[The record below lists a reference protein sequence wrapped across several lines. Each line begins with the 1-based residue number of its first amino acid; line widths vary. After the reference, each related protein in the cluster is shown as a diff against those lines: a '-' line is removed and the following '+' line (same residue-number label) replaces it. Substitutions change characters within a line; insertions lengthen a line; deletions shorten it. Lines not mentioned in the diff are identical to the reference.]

1 MKKGNKMYLTDELR
15 SEIEYFKRLH
25 SHFSITLGKK
35 EIAIADIEDDKI
47 LYILMSASY
56 AMDIFEEGFFENFEI
71 TDKALS
77 DKQDLQLDAYAFIET
92 DSSSEKHL
100 HLFQYKLYENGS
112 NGASPVE
119 VRNFVSIM
127 NDMFVHPEFRCD
139 EPINNEVFKEILEKT
154 DAFLNG
160 RRGKKVKVKCHFIT
174 NAVGVSKSNEKQFQ
188 DLLAKFE
195 SDKQQY
201 GFGIQIYG
209 AKEILELVKDGK
221 ISVAKES
228 INFNIQGQNSYRLE
242 DNTKKS
248 GLGLPKKVFVGI
260 CNVNELVRLQ
270 NKYHH
275 NQLYSENIR
284 LYLGDRQTVNKD
296 IISTVTSDESLWFSY
311 MNNGISIICDDME
324 LTSINI
330 KDGILPIDLTN
341 IQIINGCQ
349 TVNALYSAKYNEKT
363 KDKFKPTDILVKIY
377 QIDPANHSFKQS
389 IIKASNN
396 QNAVKTYSLLSND
409 PIQIEIQNALKRI
422 GYLYDRKGE
431 ARTAHDNNVIGMVNA
446 ALAYRAVYRFD
457 AQKLRAKIGQSRVF
471 QKEYYEDIYKEDYL
485 ENEEQIFELAS
496 KLFVASII
504 LDTAREYIKANAET
518 TNLPII
524 KKSAYYLSGLFYA
537 IDKIKCDELVDKCV
551 NLMKD
556 NNPSKTRGM
565 MPHIMSSF
573 EENAKLQM
581 KSAIDKLKELYDA
594 IDQKDKSDIDN
605 LLKSENFSN
614 KYLEIPEIKAAK
626 NQK

>member
-1 MKKGNKMYLTDELR
+1 MYLTDELR

-25 SHFSITLGKK
+25 AHFSISIGKS
-35 EIAIADIEDDKI
+35 EQSIADITDEKI
-47 LYILMSASY
+47 LYMLMSASY
-56 AMDIFEEGFFENFEI
+56 AMDIFEEGFFENFVI

-77 DKQDLQLDAYAFIET
+77 GKQELQLDAYAFIET
-92 DSSSEKHL
+92 DSSNEKHL
-100 HLFQYKLYENGS
+100 HLFQYKLYEGGS

-119 VRNFVSIM
+119 VRNFTSTM
-127 NDMFVHPEFRCD
+127 NDMFVHPEFRGE
-139 EPINNEVFKEILEKT
+139 EPINNEVFKEILDKT
-154 DAFLNG
+154 EAFLSE
-160 RRGKKVKVKCHFIT
+160 RRGKKIKVKCHFIT
-174 NAVGVSKSNEKQFQ
+174 NAFGIGKSNEKQFQ

-195 SDKQQY
+195 NDKQQY

-209 AKEILELVKDGK
+209 AKEVLELVKEGK
-221 ISVAKES
+221 ISVDKETV
-228 INFNIQGQNSYRLE
+228 NFSIQGQNSYRLE
-242 DNTKKS
+242 DNAKKS

-260 CNVNELVRLQ
+260 CNVNELIRLQ

-284 LYLGDRQTVNKD
+284 LYLGDRAAVNKD

-324 LTSINI
+324 LSSINT
-330 KDGILPIDLTN
+330 KDGILPIELAN

-389 IIKASNN
+389 VIKASNN

-431 ARTAHDNNVIGMVNA
+431 ARTADSDKVVGMINA
-446 ALAYRAVYRFD
+446 ALAYRAVYRFE

-471 QKEYYEDIYKEDYL
+471 QKEYYENIYKEDYL
-485 ENEEQIFELAS
+485 ENEEQIFGLAS
-496 KLFVASII
+496 RLFVASVI
-504 LDTAREYIKANAET
+504 LDDVREYIK
-518 TNLPII
+518 TNVAQIDLPII
-524 KKSAYYLSGLFYA
+524 KKSSYYLSGLFYA
-537 IDKIKCDELVDKCV
+537 MNKIECDKTIDSCV
-551 NLMKD
+551 ELMKE
-556 NNPSKTRGM
+556 NNPSKTKGV
-565 MPHIMSSF
+565 MPDITARFTTSI
-573 EENAKLQM
+573 KLQM
-581 KSAIDKLKELYDA
+581 PNVVNQLKALYDV
-594 IDQKDKSDIDN
+594 IDAKEKSDIDN
-605 LLKSENFSN
+605 LLKSESFSN
-614 KYLEIPEIKAAK
+614 KYLEIAEIKNAK
-626 NQK
+626 NSINE

>member
-1 MKKGNKMYLTDELR
+1 MYLTDELR

-25 SHFSITLGKK
+25 SHFSIAVGKK
-35 EIAIADIEDDKI
+35 ELSIADITDEKI
-47 LYILMSASY
+47 LYMLMSASY
-56 AMDIFEEGFFENFEI
+56 AMDIFEEGFFENFVI

-77 DKQDLQLDAYAFIET
+77 GKQELQLDAYAFIET
-92 DSSSEKHL
+92 DSSNEKHL

-119 VRNFVSIM
+119 VRDFVSIM
-127 NDMFVHPEFRCD
+127 NDMFVHPEFRGD
-139 EPINNEVFKEILEKT
+139 EQIGNEVFSEILDKT
-154 DAFLNG
+154 EAFLSA

-174 NAVGVSKSNEKQFQ
+174 NAIGIGKSNERQFQ

-195 SDKQQY
+195 NDKQQY

-209 AKEILELVKDGK
+209 AKEMLELVKDGK
-221 ISVAKES
+221 ISVDKET
-228 INFNIQGQNSYRLE
+228 INFNVLGQNSYRLE
-242 DNTKKS
+242 DNSKKM

-260 CNVNELVRLQ
+260 CNVNELIRLQ

-284 LYLGDRQTVNKD
+284 LYLGDRATANKD
-296 IISTVTSDESLWFSY
+296 IIATVTSDESLWFSY

-324 LTSINI
+324 LSNINT
-330 KDGILPIDLTN
+330 KEGILPIDLAN

-389 IIKASNN
+389 VIKASNN

-409 PIQIEIQNALKRI
+409 PIQIAIQDALKKI

-431 ARTAHDNNVIGMVNA
+431 ARTADNDSVVGMVNA
-446 ALAYRAVYRFD
+446 ALAFRAVYRFE
-457 AQKLRAKIGQSRVF
+457 AKELRAKIGQSRVF
-471 QKEYYEDIYKEDYL
+471 AKGYYEEIYKEDYL
-485 ENEEQIFELAS
+485 ENEEQIFELAA
-496 KLFVASII
+496 KLFMASII
-504 LDTAREYIKANAET
+504 LDNAREYIKTNAEKVD
-518 TNLPII
+518 LPII
-524 KKSAYYLSGLFYA
+524 KKSAYYMSGLFYA
-537 IDKIKCDELVDKCV
+537 TNKTGCDDIV
-551 NLMKD
+551 NTCALLMKE
-556 NNPSKTRGM
+556 NNHSKTKGVM
-565 MPHIMSSF
+565 LKTMTDFVNNF
-573 EENAKLQM
+573 EQTMQKVV
-581 KSAIDKLKELYDA
+581 DKLKELYDG
-594 IDQKDKSDIDN
+594 IDVKEKSDIDN

-614 KYLEIPEIKAAK
+614 KYLEIAEIKEAK
-626 NQK
+626 GSK